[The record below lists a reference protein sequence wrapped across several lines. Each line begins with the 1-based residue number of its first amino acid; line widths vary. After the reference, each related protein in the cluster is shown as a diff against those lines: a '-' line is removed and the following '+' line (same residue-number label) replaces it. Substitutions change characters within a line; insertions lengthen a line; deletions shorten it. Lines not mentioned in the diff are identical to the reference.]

1 MQNIHDNANDTV
13 ILGIDTSSKSSSVA
27 LQKNGETISFDFQ
40 CSGLT
45 HSQTLMPQIKKVVDN
60 AGVSIDKI
68 NYIAVTV
75 GPGSFTGLR
84 IGLSSAKGIAA
95 VNEALCIGLSSLEA
109 LAYGVE
115 FDGIVCAVMD
125 ARCKRVFCALFQ
137 RDGEKFSRITDDKTM
152 PIDELL
158 EVLKAQDKPVYLVGD
173 AAQIC
178 FLQYQSEIA
187 NLSAADGDDMYI
199 SGEAVCSLARTK
211 LDDAVDYKRLNPEY
225 IELPQAQRELL
236 KKRGNLK

>member
-1 MQNIHDNANDTV
+1 MQNIHNNSNDIV

-27 LQKNGETISFDFQ
+27 LQKNGETIGFDFQ

-45 HSQTLMPQIKKVVDN
+45 HSQTLMPQIKKVID
-60 AGVSIDKI
+60 GTQISTDKI

-95 VNEALCIGLSSLEA
+95 VNNALCIGLSSLEA
-109 LAYGVE
+109 LAFGVQ
-115 FDGIVCAVMD
+115 FNGIICAVMD
-125 ARCKRVFCALFQ
+125 ARCKRVFCALFE
-137 RDGEKFSRITDDKTM
+137 RDGENFSRITEDKTV

-158 EVLKAQDKPVYLVGD
+158 EILKVQNKPIYLVGD
-173 AAQIC
+173 AAQMC
-178 FLQYQSEIA
+178 FLQYQSEID

-199 SGEAVCSLARTK
+199 SGEAACSLARTK